1 MNKELY
7 SRNTFQRICQHLPL
21 PFFLLILFPVCILAQ
36 NKPMNTALI
45 SHLKQKVKEL
55 AATTQT
61 ITSAFIQEKKM
72 EMISEKI
79 VSKGKFYFRA
89 ERMLR
94 WEYTE
99 PFSYLIIISNDNISV
114 KDENNVSHFNVN
126 SNKMFL
132 EINRIILG
140 SIQRTLLNDEIN
152 FRTSFF
158 DSETAFIVKLY
169 PLSAELK
176 ESLAEIVIHFSH
188 KDFSVDEVEMVEPGG
203 DKTRIIFHDKI
214 FNKPISDE
222 KFIVR

>member
-1 MNKELY
+1 MIRELH
-7 SRNTFQRICQHLPL
+7 SWNTFQRIYHQLTL
-21 PFFLLILFPVCILAQ
+21 SFFLLILFPVCILAQ
-36 NKPMNTALI
+36 NKPMNAALI
-45 SHLKQKVKEL
+45 SQLKQKVKEL
-55 AATTQT
+55 AVTTQT
-61 ITSAFIQEKKM
+61 ITSAFTQEKKM

-99 PFSYLIIISNDNISV
+99 PFSYLIIISNDHITV
-114 KDENNVSHFNVN
+114 KDENNVSHFDVS
-126 SNKMFL
+126 SNKIFL

-140 SIQRTLLNDEIN
+140 SIQGTLLNDEIN

-158 DSETAFIVKLY
+158 DNEAAYIVKLY
-169 PLSAELK
+169 PLAPKLK

-188 KDFSVDEVEMVEPGG
+188 KDVSVDEVEMIEPGG

-214 FNKPISDE
+214 FNKPVADE